1 MHCNKNVKL
10 HPLRPPQCRLL
21 PISQRTD
28 SMNDSSKT
36 DAVVSAAS
44 FRDPSGFVFR
54 HDGIVYRQVNQR
66 YRDDYDRLTG
76 SGLYRELVDRG
87 LLIAHEEVDGPVADP
102 DSAYRIVRPEPV
114 DFMSWPYEWSF
125 SQLKDAALATLEIQ
139 RLAMQ
144 FDMSLKDAS
153 AYNIQFHR
161 GRPVMIDTLSF
172 EAYRE
177 GAPWVA
183 YRQFCQHFLAPL
195 ALMAKC
201 DVRLGQL
208 MRVHIDGI
216 PLDLAARLLPKT
228 TRLRPG
234 LAMHLHLHARYQ
246 RSYADAGHSKKNKP
260 GKTPRVSRTGL
271 LGLVDGL
278 KGTISKLSWNP
289 GGTEWADYYEATN
302 YSEAAFTAKQA
313 LVDRFLE
320 AASPAAVWDLGAN
333 TGEFSRIAAAR
344 DIPVVAFDID
354 PSAVE
359 KNYLRLRA
367 EQQTGPLPLQLDL
380 TNPSPGTGWHEC
392 ERESFLARGPVDCAM
407 ALALIHHLA
416 ISNNVPL
423 DRLADFFADLCHH
436 LIIEFVPRSDSQVQ
450 RLLSTRED
458 IFDTYD
464 AAHFEAAMSTRFEI
478 LQREAVEGSERTLY
492 LMRRRR

>member
-1 MHCNKNVKL
+1 ME
-10 HPLRPPQCRLL
+10 
-21 PISQRTD
+21 
-28 SMNDSSKT
+28 DSSKM
-36 DAVVSAAS
+36 AAEVAAAS

-54 HDGIVYRQVNQR
+54 QDGVVYRQVNQC
-66 YRDDYDRLTG
+66 YREHYDRLIE
-76 SGLYRELVDRG
+76 SGLYQALVDRG
-87 LLIAHEEVDGPVADP
+87 LMIPHREVDGPVAAP
-102 DSAYRIVRPEPV
+102 ERAYRIVRPEAL
-114 DFMSWPYEWSF
+114 DFLSWPYEWSF

-144 FDMSLKDAS
+144 HDMSLKDAS
-153 AYNIQFHR
+153 AYNIQFHH

-172 EAYRE
+172 ETYRE

-195 ALMAKC
+195 ALMARR

-208 MRVHIDGI
+208 LRVHIDGI
-216 PLDLAARLLPKT
+216 PLDLAAGLLPRRTK
-228 TRLRPG
+228 LRPG

-246 RSYADAGHSKKNKP
+246 RNYADADPSRSGKP
-260 GKTPRVSRTGL
+260 VKQARVSRTGL
-271 LGLVDGL
+271 LGMVDGL
-278 KGTISKLSWNP
+278 RGTISKLNWNP
-289 GGTEWADYYEATN
+289 GGTEWADYYQATN
-302 YSEAAFTAKQA
+302 YSDGAFTAKQA

-320 AASPAAVWDLGAN
+320 AVSPGAVWDLGAN
-333 TGEFSRIAAAR
+333 TGEFSRIAARR

-359 KNYLRLRA
+359 KNYRRLRA
-367 EQQTGPLPLQLDL
+367 EKQAGPLPLLLDL
-380 TNPSPGTGWHEC
+380 TNPSPGTGWHER

-423 DRLADFFADLCHH
+423 DRLADFFADLCRH
-436 LIIEFVPRSDSQVQ
+436 LIIEWVPKTDSQVQ

-464 AAHFEAAMSTRFEI
+464 AEHFEEAMSKYFEV
-478 LQREAVEGSERTLY
+478 LEREPVEGSERTLY

>member
-1 MHCNKNVKL
+1 ME
-10 HPLRPPQCRLL
+10 
-21 PISQRTD
+21 
-28 SMNDSSKT
+28 DSSKIAAT
-36 DAVVSAAS
+36 VAAAS

-54 HDGIVYRQVNQR
+54 QDGVVYRQVNQR
-66 YRDDYDRLTG
+66 YREDYHRLID
-76 SGLYRELVDRG
+76 SGLYQKLVERG
-87 LLIAHEEVDGPVADP
+87 LLIPHEEVDGPVAEP
-102 DSAYRIVRPEPV
+102 DTAYRILRPEPLE
-114 DFMSWPYEWSF
+114 FLSWPYEWSF

-144 FDMSLKDAS
+144 HDMSLKDAS

-172 EAYRE
+172 EVYRE
-177 GAPWVA
+177 GEPWVA

-195 ALMAKC
+195 ALMARR
-201 DVRLGQL
+201 DIRLGQL
-208 MRVHIDGI
+208 LRVHIDGI
-216 PLDLAARLLPKT
+216 PLDLAAGLLPRR

-246 RSYADAGHSKKNKP
+246 RNYADAAPSQS
-260 GKTPRVSRTGL
+260 GKSVKQARVSRTGL
-271 LGLVDGL
+271 LGMVDSL
-278 KGTISKLSWNP
+278 RGTISKLNWNP
-289 GGTEWADYYEATN
+289 GGTEWADYYQATN
-302 YSEAAFTAKQA
+302 YSEGAFTAKQA
-313 LVDRFLE
+313 LVDRFLD
-320 AASPAAVWDLGAN
+320 AVSPEAVWDLGAN
-333 TGEFSRIAAAR
+333 TGEFSRIAARR

-359 KNYLRLRA
+359 KNYRRLRA
-367 EQQTGPLPLQLDL
+367 EQQSGPLPLLLDL
-380 TNPSPGTGWHEC
+380 TNPSPGTGWHER
-392 ERESFLARGPVDCAM
+392 ERDSFLDRGPVDCAM

-423 DRLADFFADLCHH
+423 DRLADFFADACRH
-436 LIIEFVPRSDSQVQ
+436 LIIEFVPRGDSQVQ

-464 AAHFEAAMSTRFEI
+464 AEHFEAAMTRHFEI
-478 LQREAVEGSERTLY
+478 LEREPVEGSERTLY